1 MKPVFQEGNQ
11 KHLMRERNTLMQ
23 FNILN
28 DPVFFSSQTASAPEQ
43 ILKNKA
49 VSMTTKMF
57 ISQIK
62 LLKGAERDKT
72 LKENKTKL

>member
-1 MKPVFQEGNQ
+1 
-11 KHLMRERNTLMQ
+11 MRERNTLMQ

-57 ISQIK
+57 I
-62 LLKGAERDKT
+62 R
-72 LKENKTKL
+72 KTKQNFNEGSGLPNIF

>member
-1 MKPVFQEGNQ
+1 
-11 KHLMRERNTLMQ
+11 MQ

-57 ISQIK
+57 I
-62 LLKGAERDKT
+62 R
-72 LKENKTKL
+72 KTKQNFNEGSGLPNIF